1 MRDSPEFTD
10 VTLSYKEKGQFKA
23 HKILLANNNT
33 FSLLVST
40 PHPNPLMYL
49 KGPDFFFSICELKHV
64 DLLGTFI
71 MFRFR

>member
-40 PHPNPLMYL
+40 PHPDPLINL
-49 KGPDFFFSICELKHV
+49 KGPDFFLN
-64 DLLGTFI
+64 L
-71 MFRFR
+71 